1 MKETKEYCEIRFP
14 NGNRANAGYI
24 EKAEEAL
31 EFINSMNKRLDYLGI
46 SDKVPRFTLIKVNT
60 TKETDSKGNFQK
72 ETQISTLDR
81 YITFDKSKNVYIM
94 E

>member
-1 MKETKEYCEIRFP
+1 MKETKEYFEVRFP

-31 EFINSMNKRLDYLGI
+31 EFINGINKRLEVFGMSYKI
-46 SDKVPRFTLIKVNT
+46 PKFTLIKVNT

-72 ETQISTLDR
+72 ETQISTFDR
-81 YITFDKSKNVYIM
+81 YITFDKSKNKYIM